1 MAYNF
6 YQPNYLQNYNQQSN
20 IYWVQGIEG
29 AKAYPVGAGNSI
41 LLMDS
46 DNQVMYIK
54 TADQSGVPSLRIFDY
69 NERTAEKT
77 NTVDLSAYVT
87 RKEFDELLVKI
98 SNSDKK
104 KKKKRDEYEEDDE

>member
-46 DNQVMYIK
+46 DNSAFYIK
-54 TADQSGVPSLRIFDY
+54 TADQAGVPSLRIFDY
-69 NERTAEKT
+69 TERTDTKA

-87 RKEFDELLVKI
+87 RKEFDELLAKI
-98 SNSDKK
+98 SSTDKK
-104 KKKKRDEYEEDDE
+104 KKKKRDDDEEDDE